1 MQKIIFYNNISADNY
16 NDNSF
21 GTEGKENEGNTPNRI
36 AILHSL
42 TEQINHLIKKE
53 KRVFI
58 LADKKLKDYYKLF
71 GGAEII
77 EIECSEQNKTLSTVE
92 IIIEKLL
99 KSEADR
105 ETLLIGFGGG
115 ITTDICGFTGS
126 IYKRGIRFASIPT
139 TLLAQCDAAI
149 GGKNGV
155 NFGTLKN
162 IIGTI
167 TTPQWILISPLFLKT
182 LPDRELRNGF
192 AEIVKTFI
200 IFDQKAYSDA
210 IELFSRLNKKMVS
223 GKKIDL
229 QEVEIE
235 KIVEKCSNFK
245 LSIVE
250 KDLYETGERRVLNL
264 GHTFAHAIES
274 CLRENK
280 TECRGTGLVTDI
292 SHGEAVAIGII
303 YAAKIAERLGLAEE
317 NLAGKLESDF
327 CSAGLPTSAAQLSLS
342 PQKIFEAIT
351 NDKKREGDKI
361 HLILPK
367 SIGNVLDVPIEID
380 KLQEIANDL
389 CKFK

>member
-149 GGKNGV
+149 GGKKRSKFW
-155 NFGTLKN
+155 NFKEHYWNNNNTAMDTHLSS
-162 IIGTI
+162 
-167 TTPQWILISPLFLKT
+167 ISQNT
-182 LPDRELRNGF
+182 
-192 AEIVKTFI
+192 
-200 IFDQKAYSDA
+200 
-210 IELFSRLNKKMVS
+210 SR
-223 GKKIDL
+223 
-229 QEVEIE
+229 QR
-235 KIVEKCSNFK
+235 VEKRLCRDS
-245 LSIVE
+245 
-250 KDLYETGERRVLNL
+250 KDL
-264 GHTFAHAIES
+264 HHI
-274 CLRENK
+274 
-280 TECRGTGLVTDI
+280 
-292 SHGEAVAIGII
+292 
-303 YAAKIAERLGLAEE
+303 
-317 NLAGKLESDF
+317 
-327 CSAGLPTSAAQLSLS
+327 
-342 PQKIFEAIT
+342 
-351 NDKKREGDKI
+351 
-361 HLILPK
+361 
-367 SIGNVLDVPIEID
+367 
-380 KLQEIANDL
+380 
-389 CKFK
+389 